1 MAVDIDLRFE
11 PVTAGRWGDFETL
24 FGPQGAFYNCWCV
37 ALRLPHAVRTKMEPS
52 ERKAHMQERISAGP
66 PPGILCYA
74 EGEPIAWV
82 QVGPRHD
89 VPQFNSPRTVSR
101 PSEEGDAHD
110 PSIWA
115 VSCFFL
121 LPKLRGKGLSHRL
134 LAGAVD
140 YARSQGARLLEACPI
155 DQVKQSKS
163 VTLCIGST
171 AIFDRAGFETIAR
184 RKDGRPLMR
193 LDLHA

>member
-1 MAVDIDLRFE
+1 MDIDLRFA
-11 PVTAGRWGDFETL
+11 PVTAALWSDFERL

-37 ALRLPHAVRTKMEPS
+37 ALRLPHAVRTKMQPQ
-52 ERKAHMQERISAGP
+52 ERKGHMQARIAAGP
-66 PPGILCYA
+66 PPGILAYA
-74 EGEPIAWV
+74 EGEPVAWV

-89 VPQFNSPRTVSR
+89 VPQFNSERTVSR
-101 PSEEGDAHD
+101 PLDEGDATD

-121 LPKLRGKGLSHRL
+121 LPELRGKGLSHRL

-140 YARSQGARLLEACPI
+140 YARRQGARFIDACPI
-155 DQVKQSKS
+155 DHVKQSKS

-171 AIFDRAGFETIAR
+171 AIFDAAGFEIVAK

-193 LDLHA
+193 LDLQS

>member
-1 MAVDIDLRFE
+1 MDNDLRFE
-11 PVTAGRWGDFETL
+11 PVTAERWDDFETL

-37 ALRLPHAVRTKMEPS
+37 ALRLPHAVRTKMAAD
-52 ERKAHMQERISAGP
+52 ERKLHMHDRIKAGP

-74 EGEPIAWV
+74 DGAPVAWV

-101 PSEEGDAHD
+101 PLEEGDAYD

-121 LPKLRGKGLSHRL
+121 LPSLRGRGMSRRL
-134 LAGAVD
+134 LSLAID
-140 YARSQGARLLEACPI
+140 HARCQGARLLEACPI
-155 DQVKQSKS
+155 DHVKQSKS

-171 AIFDRAGFETIAR
+171 AIFDAAGFETVAR

-193 LDLHA
+193 LELRG

>member
-1 MAVDIDLRFE
+1 MDIDLRFE
-11 PVTAGRWGDFETL
+11 PVTAERWGDFETL

-37 ALRLPHAVRTKMEPS
+37 ALRLPHAIRTKMEPS
-52 ERKAHMQERISAGP
+52 ERKAHMQGRIAAGP

-74 EGEPIAWV
+74 EGEPVAWV

-101 PSEEGDAHD
+101 PLEEGDAHD

-121 LPKLRGKGLSHRL
+121 LPTLRGKGVSHSL
-134 LAGAVD
+134 LAGAID

-155 DQVKQSKS
+155 DHVKQSKS

-171 AIFDRAGFETIAR
+171 AIFDAAGFETIAR

-193 LDLHA
+193 LDLRA

>member
-1 MAVDIDLRFE
+1 LAVDIDLRFE
-11 PVTAGRWGDFETL
+11 PVTAERWDDFEIV

-37 ALRLPHAVRTKMEPS
+37 ALRLPHAVRTKMEPA
-52 ERKAHMQERISAGP
+52 ERKAHMQDRIAAGP
-66 PPGILCYA
+66 PPGILCYF
-74 EGEPIAWV
+74 EDEPVAWV

-89 VPQFNSPRTVSR
+89 VPQFNSSRTVSR
-101 PSEEGDAHD
+101 PVEQGDALD

-134 LAGAVD
+134 LTGAIN

-155 DQVKQSKS
+155 DHVKQSKS

-171 AIFDRAGFETIAR
+171 AIFDAAGFETIAR
-184 RKDGRPLMR
+184 HKDGRPLMR

>member
-1 MAVDIDLRFE
+1 MDIDLRFE
-11 PVTAGRWGDFETL
+11 PVTAERWGDFETL

-37 ALRLPHAVRTKMEPS
+37 ALRLPHAVRTKMEPA
-52 ERKAHMQERISAGP
+52 ERKAHMHGRIAAGP
-66 PPGILCYA
+66 PPGILCYV
-74 EGEPIAWV
+74 EGEPVAWV

-101 PSEEGDAHD
+101 PLEDGDAHD
-110 PSIWA
+110 SSIWA

-121 LPKLRGKGLSHRL
+121 LPKLRGKGVSHRL

-155 DQVKQSKS
+155 DHVKQSKS

-171 AIFDRAGFETIAR
+171 AIFDAAGFETIAR

-193 LDLHA
+193 LDLRA

>member
-1 MAVDIDLRFE
+1 MDIDLRFE
-11 PVTAGRWGDFETL
+11 PVTAERWNDFERL

-37 ALRLPHAVRTKMEPS
+37 ALRLPHAVRTKMEPA
-52 ERKAHMQERISAGP
+52 ERKAHMQNRIANGP
-66 PPGILCYA
+66 PPGILSYS
-74 EGEPIAWV
+74 EGEPVAWV

-101 PSEEGDAHD
+101 PLEEGDAFD
-110 PSIWA
+110 AAIWA

-121 LPKLRGKGLSHRL
+121 LPKLRGKGLSHQL
-134 LAGAVD
+134 LAGAIN

-155 DQVKQSKS
+155 DHVKQSKS
-163 VTLCIGST
+163 VTLCIGS
-171 AIFDRAGFETIAR
+171 AAVFEAAGFETIAR

>member
-1 MAVDIDLRFE
+1 LPLDNDLRFE
-11 PVTAGRWGDFETL
+11 PVTPERWDDFEIV

-37 ALRLPHAVRTKMEPS
+37 ALRLPHAIRTEMAAD
-52 ERKAHMQERISAGP
+52 ERKAHMRGRIKAGP

-74 EGEPIAWV
+74 EGAPVAWV

-101 PSEEGDAHD
+101 PLEEGDAQD

-121 LPKLRGKGLSHRL
+121 LPKLRGKGMSHRL
-134 LAGAVD
+134 LAGAID
-140 YARSQGARLLEACPI
+140 HARRQGARLLEACPI
-155 DQVKQSKS
+155 DHVKQSKS

-171 AIFDRAGFETIAR
+171 AIFGAAGFETVAR

-193 LDLHA
+193 LELRA